1 MLDENFWDDSQKAQ
15 TIIKTMNRLKEL
27 VDESL
32 SLEQKFE
39 EFNQILDELKQNSD
53 PELFEMVQQDILTE
67 FQSFDAFEIKV
78 LLAGEYDVNSAIVE
92 IHPGAG
98 GTESQDWAQMLYR
111 MYTRWANRHDYKV
124 EVIDYLPGDEAG
136 LKSVTFSITGDYVFG
151 YLKGEKGVHRLVR
164 ISPFDSSGR
173 RHTSFASVDI
183 MPVIENET
191 DIELDVNELEID
203 THRSSGAGGQHVNK
217 TDSAVRI
224 THLPTGISVHVQS
237 ERSQLQNKAQ
247 AMDLI
252 KSKLLQLQIQEQAQ
266 KISDIKGEQKNIEW
280 GSQIRSYVFMPYTL
294 VKDNRTS
301 VEVGNIES
309 VMDGNI
315 DPFIQGYLKQN
326 LK

>member
-1 MLDENFWDDSQKAQ
+1 MLDENFWNDSQKAQ
-15 TIIKTMNRLKEL
+15 ATIKTMNRLKEL

-32 SLEQKFE
+32 SLEDKFG

-53 PELFEMVQQDILTE
+53 PELFEMVQQDILSE
-67 FQSFDAFEIKV
+67 FEVFDAYEIKV
-78 LLAGEYDVNSAIVE
+78 LLSGEYDVNSAIVE

-136 LKSVTFSITGDYVFG
+136 IKSVTFSITGDYVFG

-247 AMDLI
+247 AMELI
-252 KSKLLQLQIQEQAQ
+252 KSKLLQLKIQEQAQ

>member
-1 MLDENFWDDSQKAQ
+1 MLHETFWNDSQKAQ
-15 TIIKTMNRLKEL
+15 TTIKTMNRLKNL
-27 VDESL
+27 VEESQ
-32 SLEQKFE
+32 SLESKFE
-39 EFNQILDELKQNSD
+39 EFSQILDELRHNSD
-53 PELFEMVQQDILTE
+53 PELFEMIQQDILNE
-67 FQSFDAFEIKV
+67 LANFDTYEIKV
-78 LLAGEYDVNSAIVE
+78 LLSGEYDVNSAIVE

-136 LKSVTFSITGDYVFG
+136 IKSVTFSITGDYVFG

-183 MPVIENET
+183 MPVIENDT
-191 DIELDVNELEID
+191 DLELDINELEID

-247 AMDLI
+247 AMELI

>member
-1 MLDENFWDDSQKAQ
+1 MLHETFWNDSQKAQ
-15 TIIKTMNRLKEL
+15 TTIKTMNRLKNL
-27 VDESL
+27 VEESQ
-32 SLEQKFE
+32 SLESKFE
-39 EFNQILDELKQNSD
+39 EFSQILDELRHNSD
-53 PELFEMVQQDILTE
+53 PELFEMIQQDILNE
-67 FQSFDAFEIKV
+67 LINFDTYEIKV
-78 LLAGEYDVNSAIVE
+78 LLSGEYDVNSAIVE

-136 LKSVTFSITGDYVFG
+136 IKSVTFSITGDYVFG

-183 MPVIENET
+183 MPVIENDT
-191 DIELDVNELEID
+191 DLELDINELEID

-247 AMDLI
+247 AMELI

>member
-1 MLDENFWDDSQKAQ
+1 MLDENFWDDPQKAQ
-15 TIIKTMNRLKEL
+15 TTIKTMNRLKEL

-111 MYTRWANRHDYKV
+111 MYTRWANSHDYKV

-294 VKDNRTS
+294 VQDNRTS

>member
-1 MLDENFWDDSQKAQ
+1 MLDENFWDDPQKAQ
-15 TIIKTMNRLKEL
+15 TTIKTMNRLKEL

-136 LKSVTFSITGDYVFG
+136 IKSVTFSITGDYVFG

>member
-1 MLDENFWDDSQKAQ
+1 MLDENFWDDPQKAQ
-15 TIIKTMNRLKEL
+15 TTIKTMNRLKEL

-111 MYTRWANRHDYKV
+111 MYTRWANSHDYKV